1 LSRSNKNIFTRKV
14 AETIRKYQMIEPRD
28 RVLAAVSGGPDST
41 ALLLALRELRE
52 RLDFELAVAS
62 FDHGL
67 RKEAGR
73 ELEWVRKKALGLG
86 LPFFAGKAKK
96 DLKKKD
102 SRSPQERA
110 RRARYDFLGKI
121 AGENGFNKIAL
132 GHTAT
137 DQAETVLLGI
147 IRGTGRSG
155 LAGIPPRR
163 PLSPKSGDSI
173 MVIRPLLERTR
184 EEIVGYLREKKTG
197 WREDRSN
204 RDPKYLR
211 NRIRGK
217 IIPVIRKEVAP
228 HLDKMVVRLTEILRD
243 EEEYLEALTRE
254 AFKKCRL
261 AETKGVG
268 LSVAKFGSLPPAI
281 RRRVLRLAISQV
293 KENLPPPG
301 WEVIRELEVISGP
314 GRPKRRLSL
323 PGGVLAER
331 VYDRLKFSAIGFK
344 GSTLKVQGSKLKT

>member
-1 LSRSNKNIFTRKV
+1 MVEKRQSRIFLRKV
-14 AETIRKYQMIEPRD
+14 AETIRKYQLLGPKD
-28 RVLAAVSGGPDST
+28 RVLAAVSGGPDSM

-52 RLDFELAVAS
+52 RLDFELAAAS

-73 ELEWVRKKALGLG
+73 ELEWVRKKSLGMG

-121 AGENGFNKIAL
+121 AGENGYNRIAF

-184 EEIVGYLREKKTG
+184 EEIIGYLREKKTG

-217 IIPVIRKEVAP
+217 IIPVIRKEAAP
-228 HLDKMVVRLTEILRD
+228 HLDKMILRLTEILRD
-243 EEEYLEALTRE
+243 EEEYLEAVARE

-261 AETKGVG
+261 AEAKDVG
-268 LSVAKFGSLPPAI
+268 LSVAKVESLPPAI
-281 RRRVLRLAISQV
+281 RRRVLRSAISSV
-293 KENLPPPG
+293 NKNLPPPG
-301 WEVIRELEVISGP
+301 WEVIRELEVILGP
-314 GRPKRRLSL
+314 GRPNRRLSL

-331 VYDRLKFSAIGFK
+331 VYDRMRIFAIGSQ
-344 GSTLKVQGSKLKT
+344 GSRVQGAKG

>member
-1 LSRSNKNIFTRKV
+1 VRENRQNRIFPRKV
-14 AETIRKYQMIEPRD
+14 AETIRKYRLIEPRD

-41 ALLLALRELRE
+41 ALLLVLRELRE
-52 RLDFELAVAS
+52 LLGFELAVAS
-62 FDHGL
+62 FNHGL
-67 RKEAGR
+67 RKEAGG
-73 ELEWVRKKALGLG
+73 ELDWVRKKALSLG
-86 LPFFAGKAKK
+86 LPFFPGKSEK

-102 SRSPQERA
+102 AHSPQERA

-121 AGENGFNKIAL
+121 AGENWFNKIAF

-137 DQAETVLLGI
+137 DQTETLFLGI

-184 EEIVGYLREKKTG
+184 EEIVGYLREKKSN

-211 NRIRGK
+211 NRIRGR
-217 IIPVIRKEVAP
+217 IIPVIRKEAAP
-228 HLDKMVVRLTEILRD
+228 HLDKMVVRLAEILRE

-254 AFKKCRL
+254 ALKKCCL
-261 AETKGVG
+261 AENNGVG
-268 LSVAKFGSLPPAI
+268 LSMARFGSLPPAI

-293 KENLPPPG
+293 KGNQPPPG

-314 GRPKRRLSL
+314 GRPARCLSL
-323 PGGVLAER
+323 PGGVRAER
-331 VYDRLKFSAIGFK
+331 VGDRLRFSIERK
-344 GSTLKVQGSKLKT
+344 S

>member
-1 LSRSNKNIFTRKV
+1 MSKSNKNIFTRKV
-14 AETIRKYQMIEPRD
+14 AETIRKYQMIEPHD

-52 RLDFELAVAS
+52 RLGFELAVAC
-62 FDHGL
+62 FHHGL

-73 ELEWVRKKALGLG
+73 ELEWVRKKSMSLGV
-86 LPFFAGKAKK
+86 PFFAGKAGK

-121 AGENGFNKIAL
+121 AGENGFNRIAL

-137 DQAETVLLGI
+137 DQSETVLLEI

-163 PLSPKSGDSI
+163 PLSPKSGNSI

-184 EEIVGYLREKKTG
+184 EEIVGYLREKKTN
-197 WREDRSN
+197 WQEDRSN

-211 NRIRGK
+211 NRIRGR
-217 IIPVIRKEVAP
+217 IMPVIRKEVAP
-228 HLDKMVVRLTEILRD
+228 HLDKMVLRLSEILRD
-243 EEEYLEALTRE
+243 EEEFLETLAQE

-261 AETKGVG
+261 TEDEGIS
-268 LSVAKFGSLPPAI
+268 LSVAMLGSLPPAI
-281 RRRVLRLAISQV
+281 RRRVLRLAISKV

-301 WEVIRELEVISGP
+301 WEVLRELEVVLGP
-314 GRPKRRLSL
+314 GRPTRRLSL
-323 PGGVLAER
+323 PGGVRAER
-331 VYDRLKFSAIGFK
+331 FCDRLRITPGGQKRRNR
-344 GSTLKVQGSKLKT
+344 

>member
-1 LSRSNKNIFTRKV
+1 ML
-14 AETIRKYQMIEPRD
+14 EPQD
-28 RVLAAVSGGPDST
+28 RVLAAVSGGSDST
-41 ALLLALRELRE
+41 ALLLVLGELRE

-67 RKEAGR
+67 RKEAGG
-73 ELEWVRKKALGLG
+73 ELEWVRKKARGLG
-86 LPFFAGKAKK
+86 LPFFGGKAKK

-102 SRSPQERA
+102 ARSPQERA

-121 AGENGFNKIAL
+121 AGENGFNRIAF

-163 PLSPKSGDSI
+163 PLSPQTGGSI

-204 RDPKYLR
+204 QDPKYLR

-228 HLDKMVVRLTEILRD
+228 HLEKMVVRLSEILRD
-243 EEEYLEALTRE
+243 EEEYLEATAQE

-261 AETKGVG
+261 AEPKGVG
-268 LSVAKFGSLPPAI
+268 LSVAKLGNLTPAI
-281 RRRVLRLAISQV
+281 RRRVLRLAISNV

-301 WEVIRELEVISGP
+301 WEVIRELEVILGP
-314 GRPKRRLSL
+314 GRPNRRLSL
-323 PGGVLAER
+323 PGGVWAER
-331 VYDRLKFSAIGFK
+331 VYDRLRFSIIRK
-344 GSTLKVQGSKLKT
+344 S